1 MNQAQSKMQ
10 NTLRTAL
17 LAILTLVFGGL
28 ALSPAVAAPQPDA
41 IPSRWEF
48 DLRPGPLRITTVEV
62 EGVGARAFFYMPY
75 YVENNSGEDRF
86 LAPRFELATEEG
98 EVIRSGGSKV
108 PRAVTRAVIA
118 RFQNELLEDEISM
131 LGPILQ
137 GPENAREGVVIWP
150 ANDLKVDEVTVYAS
164 GFSGETKQF
173 VRPDNGEIVVL
184 RKTRMLRHATPGNID
199 PTTDQP
205 FRRTVDRW
213 IMR

>member
-1 MNQAQSKMQ
+1 LQKVHSRFQHVLGSAV
-10 NTLRTAL
+10 
-17 LAILTLVFGGL
+17 LAVLTLVFAGL
-28 ALSPAVAAPQPDA
+28 AVSEAAAAPQPDA

-48 DLRPGPLRITTVEV
+48 DLRPGPLRIITVEV
-62 EGVGARAFFYMPY
+62 EGVGPKPFFYMPY
-75 YVENNSGEDRF
+75 YVENNSGDDRF
-86 LAPRFELATEEG
+86 LAPRFELATDEG
-98 EVIRSGGSKV
+98 EVIRSGGSAV
-108 PRAVTRAVIA
+108 PREVTQFIID
-118 RFQNELLEDEISM
+118 RFRNPLLENEISM

-150 ANDLKVDEVTVYAS
+150 ASDLTVDEVTVYAS

-173 VRPDNGEIVVL
+173 VRPDNGEVVVL

-199 PTTDQP
+199 PSSDQP

>member
-1 MNQAQSKMQ
+1 M
-10 NTLRTAL
+10 
-17 LAILTLVFGGL
+17 LVMLSAVVAGL
-28 ALSPAVAAPQPDA
+28 SVSAAAAPQPDA

-48 DLRPGPLRITTVEV
+48 DLRPGPLRITTVSVDGE
-62 EGVGARAFFYMPY
+62 EPRAYFYMPY

-98 EVIRSGGSKV
+98 EIIRSGGSAV
-108 PRAVTRAVIA
+108 PREVVRTLIA
-118 RFQNELLEDEISM
+118 RFRNQLLEDEISM

-137 GPENAREGVVIWP
+137 GPENAREGLVIWP
-150 ANDLKVDEVTVYAS
+150 AGDLTVDEVTIYAS

-173 VRPDNGEIVVL
+173 VRPDTGETVVL

-199 PTTDQP
+199 PTSDQP